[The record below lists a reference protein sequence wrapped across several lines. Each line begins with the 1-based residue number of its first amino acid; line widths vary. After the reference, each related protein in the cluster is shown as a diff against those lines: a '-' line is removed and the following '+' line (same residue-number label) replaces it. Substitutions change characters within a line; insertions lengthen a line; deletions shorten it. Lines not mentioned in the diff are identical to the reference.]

1 MTSPIDRRRFV
12 QATGLVLAGATTPAL
27 VSRTS
32 AAAATEPEPRFQKA
46 LGYTMIQ
53 ENVSVEDKLRMI
65 KDVGF
70 EGVEVPTQQLKRKT
84 PEPEVLARAAEKV
97 GVCVHGVVNSSHLDL
112 QAAVDEAAVYGATS
126 VLHVVRT
133 DPNGSFMEN
142 YRSTQETIRKAI
154 PHAEKK
160 QVHILIENVWA
171 TFLIEPLT
179 MARYVDELDSP
190 FVKAYFDVGNVV
202 RWGWPQ
208 HWIEV
213 LGDRVGKIHV
223 KEYNLK
229 VAMREGMIQGFAFP
243 LGEGS
248 IDWAKVREELAKID
262 YRGWATAEVKGGD
275 RQRLAEISEQMDRVL
290 DL

>member
-1 MTSPIDRRRFV
+1 MQPPLDRRRFV
-12 QATGLVLAGATTPAL
+12 QATGLALAGATAPAL
-27 VSRTS
+27 QSRTS
-32 AAAATEPEPRFQKA
+32 SAAAPRPEPRYRKA
-46 LGYTMIQ
+46 LGYTMIR
-53 ENVSVEDKLRMI
+53 EDLSVEDKLRMI

-70 EGVEVPTQQLKRKT
+70 EGVEVPTQQLQRKT
-84 PEPEVLARAAEKV
+84 PEPAVLARAAEKV
-97 GVCVHGVVNSSHLDL
+97 GVCVHGVVNGSHPGLE
-112 QAAVDEAAVYGATS
+112 AAIDEAAVYGATS

-133 DPNGSFMEN
+133 DPNAPFMEN
-142 YRSTQETIRKAI
+142 YRATQETIRKAI
-154 PHAEKK
+154 PRAEKK
-160 QVHILIENVWA
+160 RVQILIENVWA

-190 FVKAYFDVGNVV
+190 FVRAYFDVGNCV

-213 LGDRVGKIHV
+213 LGDRIGKLHA

-229 VAMREGMIQGFAFP
+229 VAMREGMIEGFAFP

-248 IDWAKVREELAKID
+248 IDWARVRQELAEID
-262 YRGWATAEVKGGD
+262 YRGWVTAEVQGGD
-275 RQRLAEISEQMDRVL
+275 RQRLADVSQQMDRVL